1 MEIFPLSDWLKPRL
15 GKKYNAIATSGD
27 VIRGRYNARLVS
39 RQILL
44 VADNVID
51 VSSFDATYVFIKHWF
66 REIHVIKQLF
76 YFFLGKY
83 DGYAP
88 LEKQYSPRPSG

>member
-1 MEIFPLSDWLKPRL
+1 MEIPPPPLSDWLKPRL
-15 GKKYNAIATSGD
+15 GKKKYNAIATSGD

-51 VSSFDATYVFIKHWF
+51 VSMWLHDATYVFLK
-66 REIHVIKQLF
+66 L
-76 YFFLGKY
+76 
-83 DGYAP
+83 
-88 LEKQYSPRPSG
+88 

>member
-27 VIRGRYNARLVS
+27 VIARLVS

-51 VSSFDATYVFIKHWF
+51 VSLWLMRHMGSSNTSFTKFM
-66 REIHVIKQLF
+66 
-76 YFFLGKY
+76 
-83 DGYAP
+83 
-88 LEKQYSPRPSG
+88 